1 MQGLSSLRREL
12 AIRHDTVQEW
22 ADSFTML
29 QACLVAAD
37 PAAAAPSAAAEAAAA
52 KAGRF
57 EQLLHDEG
65 ELLQSLPRACSN
77 SQASC
82 GSPVTQPEATS
93 EPTGLAATISPS
105 HNRMAMIY
113 RLAARIDPA
122 PSTANMTA
130 QDAAGVF
137 RRTVLAVGIQLH
149 QLETESPEEQQR
161 TLKQMQEAW
170 DE

>member
-1 MQGLSSLRREL
+1 MQGLSSIRQEL
-12 AIRHDTVQEW
+12 AIRHDIVQEW

-29 QACLVAAD
+29 QACLVATD
-37 PAAAAPSAAAEAAAA
+37 PHAPAAAPSSAAEDEAA

-77 SQASC
+77 SSC
-82 GSPVTQPEATS
+82 GSPVAQPEATS
-93 EPTGLAATISPS
+93 DPTAATISPS

-113 RLAARIDPA
+113 RLAARIGPS
-122 PSTANMTA
+122 PSTANWTA
-130 QDAAGVF
+130 VDVAGVF
-137 RRTVLAVGIQLH
+137 RRTALAVGIQLH
-149 QLETESPEEQQR
+149 QLETKTPDEQQH
-161 TLKQMQEAW
+161 TLKQMAEAW